1 MIEKRRP
8 RLTQRPCN
16 QRMLLLLLP
25 LLLPRRHPTHPMYL
39 SQMHRQTAH
48 ACARPRA
55 VLVGTAERLGLG
67 VGTDMHAQTVLLAE
81 GLGAAGTLELQGLAV
96 GLEVAD
102 EFGLGGEGL
111 GTPGAAEGGIHIIGE
126 RPDL

>member
-1 MIEKRRP
+1 
-8 RLTQRPCN
+8 
-16 QRMLLLLLP
+16 
-25 LLLPRRHPTHPMYL
+25 
-39 SQMHRQTAH
+39 
-48 ACARPRA
+48 
-55 VLVGTAERLGLG
+55 
-67 VGTDMHAQTVLLAE
+67 MHAQTVLLAE